1 MWHRRHVKSSRD
13 YITPFSINVWKMLQ
27 HTFVH
32 SQECLITVRHLIK
45 IDNGKLPL
53 IWLAKKDNLML
64 LDQLNPLKYQYECK
78 TCEWNDSLE
87 SLGT

>member
-1 MWHRRHVKSSRD
+1 
-13 YITPFSINVWKMLQ
+13 MLQ

-64 LDQLNPLKYQYECK
+64 LNQLNALSINTNAKHVNGM
-78 TCEWNDSLE
+78 TH
-87 SLGT
+87 

>member
-1 MWHRRHVKSSRD
+1 
-13 YITPFSINVWKMLQ
+13 MLQ

-32 SQECLITVRHLIK
+32 IQECLITVRHLIK

-64 LDQLNPLKYQYECK
+64 LNQLNPLSINTNAKHVNGM
-78 TCEWNDSLE
+78 TH
-87 SLGT
+87 

>member
-1 MWHRRHVKSSRD
+1 
-13 YITPFSINVWKMLQ
+13 MLQ

-32 SQECLITVRHLIK
+32 SQECLITVRHPIK

-64 LDQLNPLKYQYECK
+64 LNQLNPLSINTNAKHVNGM
-78 TCEWNDSLE
+78 TH
-87 SLGT
+87 